1 MNCQHFSDLSAEG
14 QQFEVTWAKPPSST
28 KDRKIRKQRID
39 QTWATGFQ
47 GTYGMGSPT
56 HTLSPQFGLVFPSN
70 PIYTG
75 PFQSEYSNTLMN
87 QRTPPY
93 IRSSFGNSIGNYNE
107 YLSPASQYLFR
118 GIPL

>member
-1 MNCQHFSDLSAEG
+1 MSCQHFSDLSAEG
-14 QQFEVTWAKPPSST
+14 QQFEVTWAKPPNST
-28 KDRKIRKQRID
+28 KDKRKSKQRND

-47 GTYGMGSPT
+47 GAYGVGSPT
-56 HTLSPQFGLVFPSN
+56 HTLSPSFGLVFPPN

-75 PFQSEYSNTLMN
+75 SFQSEYSNALIN
-87 QRTPPY
+87 QRTPI